1 MEPVVRLAKL
11 SVKQYFANANR
22 YAQNLTA
29 RTTKGTTSVEPKKSA
44 IVQRLAGF
52 AVEASATTTRGQQTM
67 LYLATPTASYLPLT
81 AVATLVE
88 GTALH
93 RPAND

>member
-29 RTTKGTTSVEPKKSA
+29 RTTKGTTSVEPKKYVTA
-44 IVQRLAGF
+44 QRLAGF
-52 AVEASATTTRGQQTM
+52 AVEANATTTRGLPTM
-67 LYLATPTASYLPLT
+67 SYLATPTASYLPLI
-81 AVATLVE
+81 AAATLVE
-88 GTALH
+88 GTESR